1 MSLPSRMQVLRS
13 RRRRL
18 LLEGGI
24 EVVGSDSVDAG
35 ASATQ
40 VTLIEPAGAQEGD
53 LVIAI
58 FQNDAQGST
67 LTEPADF
74 TAIDELDVHI
84 NQRYGL
90 YYKVRGAGQGNG
102 YTFSHSFSAGTNTS
116 GAMIV
121 LRGVDQSTPLDVA
134 YAVGTH
140 HISSVDDLSYAP
152 QDITTASDGAL
163 IVILSGY
170 SGGPGTVSWQGITNY
185 TTHEQLEGGSGRNLN
200 ILTRTKDVAGLED
213 PGAFGTTGDA
223 GEDGASFTLA
233 IRRE

>member
-1 MSLPSRMQVLRS
+1 MLRS

-35 ASATQ
+35 ATATQ
-40 VTLIEPAGAQEGD
+40 VTLVEPAGTQEDD

-58 FQNDAQGST
+58 FANDAQGST

-74 TAIDELDVHI
+74 TAVDELDVHI
-84 NQRYGL
+84 NQRYGI
-90 YYKVRGAGQGNG
+90 YYKVRGVDQGNG
-102 YTFSHSFSAGTNTS
+102 YVFSHSFSAGTNTA
-116 GAMIV
+116 GALIV
-121 LRGVDQSTPLDVA
+121 LRGVDTTTPLDVSYVRA
-134 YAVGTH
+134 TH

-152 QDITTASDGAL
+152 QDITTTTDGAKV
-163 IVILSGY
+163 VILSGY

-213 PGAFGTTGDA
+213 PGEFGTTGDA
-223 GEDGASFTLA
+223 GEDGSSFTLA